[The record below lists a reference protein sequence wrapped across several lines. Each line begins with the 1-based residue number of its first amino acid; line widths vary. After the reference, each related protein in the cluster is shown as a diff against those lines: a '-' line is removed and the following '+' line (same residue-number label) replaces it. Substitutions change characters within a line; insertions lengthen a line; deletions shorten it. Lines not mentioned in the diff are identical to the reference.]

1 MRQDFFEFTPQF
13 KIVISGNHK
22 PNLRTVDAPA
32 SCSFAVT
39 IPEGQRDPHLR
50 EKLKIEAPQIL
61 SLLIKRSL
69 EWQRLGGLTSPAK
82 VREATESYL
91 EEQDSFASWIE
102 EKVRDQRKISFVP
115 CRAVPIVEDICR
127 SCGRVPG
134 SMKDFVS
141 KLAARD
147 RSHEK
152 RSIVG
157 IRVRET
163 NAGKRDWN

>member
-1 MRQDFFEFTPQF
+1 VGKT
-13 KIVISGNHK
+13 
-22 PNLRTVDAPA
+22 
-32 SCSFAVT
+32 
-39 IPEGQRDPHLR
+39 
-50 EKLKIEAPQIL
+50 KIEAPQIL

-127 SCGRVPG
+127 SCGRVTG
-134 SMKDFVS
+134 SMKEYAKPTRASEIGISSLDGWRVTDGAGFRIS
-141 KLAARD
+141 KKTAYHNVQMSAAD
-147 RSHEK
+147 SNHAGVETQ
-152 RSIVG
+152 I
-157 IRVRET
+157 IR
-163 NAGKRDWN
+163 